1 MILHSSEIGGI
12 LKHESC
18 SRVHRSLGVPWRVL
32 FRLKVFVA
40 DIGVFVDMSLVDI
53 EPNKRENP
61 GLVTKGTSLLL
72 GMQALK
78 YSCQYD

>member
-1 MILHSSEIGGI
+1 M
-12 LKHESC
+12 
-18 SRVHRSLGVPWRVL
+18 

-40 DIGVFVDMSLVDI
+40 DFRVFVDMFLVAS

-78 YSCQYD
+78 YLCQYD

>member
-1 MILHSSEIGGI
+1 M
-12 LKHESC
+12 
-18 SRVHRSLGVPWRVL
+18 

-40 DIGVFVDMSLVDI
+40 DIEVFVDMSLVDI

-72 GMQALK
+72 SMLAFKYLCQMIKIAKLK
-78 YSCQYD
+78 AASLIEHLDYETLVNI

>member
-1 MILHSSEIGGI
+1 M
-12 LKHESC
+12 
-18 SRVHRSLGVPWRVL
+18 

-40 DIGVFVDMSLVDI
+40 DIEVFVDMSLVDI

-61 GLVTKGTSLLL
+61 GLVTIGTSLLL

-78 YSCQYD
+78 YLCQNE